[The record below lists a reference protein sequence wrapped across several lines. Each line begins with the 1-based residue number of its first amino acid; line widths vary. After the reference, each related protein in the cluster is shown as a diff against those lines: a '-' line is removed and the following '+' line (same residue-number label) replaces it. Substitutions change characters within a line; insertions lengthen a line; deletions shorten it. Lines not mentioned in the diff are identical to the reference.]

1 MILRLLFAV
10 ASFQAAT
17 QAPPVITYET
27 HCQQDEAAKRAAFR
41 AAAPEVKAMLARTQ
55 IERWRDANQA
65 TLTAEQLDVIKELL
79 SVTTVETF
87 ALNRADQRTKLSAVE
102 ARAGAAFK
110 GRELDAMGPSGPCL
124 PKKSGTK

>member
-1 MILRLLFAV
+1 MILSLLFAV

-17 QAPPVITYET
+17 QTPAVISYET
-27 HCQQDEAAKRAAFR
+27 YCRQDEAEKKQVFR
-41 AAAPEVKAMLARTQ
+41 AAPPETKAVLARTQ

-87 ALNRADQRTKLSAVE
+87 ALSRADQRTKLSAVE

-110 GRELDAMGPSGPCL
+110 GRELDAMGPTGPCL
-124 PKKSGTK
+124 PKKAAK